1 MTNRHVKIFLA
12 SLIIREIQIKTT
24 MRYRFTL
31 VRMAIIKISATIN
44 DGEDVEKGESSFMVG
59 GNVN

>member
-1 MTNRHVKIFLA
+1 MTNRHLKRFLA

-24 MRYRFTL
+24 IRYDFTL
-31 VRMAIIKISATIN
+31 VRMAIIKTSATIN
-44 DGEDVEKGESSFMVG
+44 DGEDVEKRESSFMVG

>member
-1 MTNRHVKIFLA
+1 M
-12 SLIIREIQIKTT
+12 KTT
-24 MRYRFTL
+24 MRYSFTL
-31 VRMAIIKISATIN
+31 VRMAIIKISATAN